1 MALDD
6 HRRPTEESVGPAREP
21 TETIRRWQPDRS
33 SLLAYIVIG
42 LAIASFWFDGHTVT
56 RGFRPLQALAN
67 GVHVVAGSVRVGG
80 VIAMVAG
87 AHNHFR
93 LMPALERNPD
103 DVAVH
108 DSVRVPTLAPTCGYV
123 CESSTSAYTATYWS
137 TIRETSNRSTAT
149 TRIMSRSRRSTTCT
163 ASIASSTVCTR

>member
-6 HRRPTEESVGPAREP
+6 HRRPTEESVGPAREL

-42 LAIASFWFDGHTVT
+42 SAIASF
-56 RGFRPLQALAN
+56 
-67 GVHVVAGSVRVGG
+67 
-80 VIAMVAG
+80 IAMVAG